1 MRIHQLATIT
11 KVLKGHKFEVFLKV
25 NETHKVIVVPSGKMR
40 IKRIALYQGDSVN
53 IELSPYDLRR
63 GRIIWRF

>member
-11 KVLKGHKFEVFLKV
+11 KVLKGHKFEAFLKV

>member
-1 MRIHQLATIT
+1 MRIHQLGTIT
-11 KVLKGHKFEVFLKV
+11 KALKGHKFEVALED

-53 IELSPYDLRR
+53 IELSPYDLQR